1 MKVCLDAGHG
11 GKDSGAVGQRP
22 FTRQEKDINLKIALL
37 LEEELLAKGCRVLMT
52 RRTDRTLSLL
62 SRAEFANRYRADLF
76 VSIHANASE
85 NEAAEGMEVFTF
97 PGSVKG
103 QQIAQA
109 VLRSMLATCPGHK
122 DRGVKEANFAV
133 LRLTAMP
140 AVLVECEFLTNP
152 KQLSFLMDPAN
163 QRAIATA
170 IGGGIKS
177 EKYPSA

>member
-1 MKVCLDAGHG
+1 M
-11 GKDSGAVGQRP
+11 
-22 FTRQEKDINLKIALL
+22 
-37 LEEELLAKGCRVLMT
+37 
-52 RRTDRTLSLL
+52 
-62 SRAEFANRYRADLF
+62 LF
-76 VSIHANASE
+76 RS
-85 NEAAEGMEVFTF
+85 AEGMEVFTF